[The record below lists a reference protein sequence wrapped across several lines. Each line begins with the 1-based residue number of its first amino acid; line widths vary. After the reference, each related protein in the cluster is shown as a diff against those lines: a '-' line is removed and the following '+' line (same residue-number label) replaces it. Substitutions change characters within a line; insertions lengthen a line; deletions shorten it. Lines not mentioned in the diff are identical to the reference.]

1 MKLWQGYVSLVE
13 NLFRPFLLLVAK
25 FHFKKRYPEVDLSSF
40 STVRLRKMC
49 NVWGRFPDVDIPLLS
64 DEELDR
70 LNTETN
76 WLNAKATAKAAWW
89 VVVKAPVEAA
99 KNTASGITQG
109 RNAFNNLMA
118 PLNKISNSSEEKV
131 SSKPYESGLAMS
143 AASEV
148 ETLESE
154 IKRYQEKY
162 EMALRSGGAAP
173 IDPEVYLSMLNEK
186 KKRLSGARESLKMH
200 REHDSIRQDIR
211 QQPKK

>member
-13 NLFRPFLLLVAK
+13 NLFRPFLLLVAN
-25 FHFKKRYPEVDLSSF
+25 FYFKKRYPEVDLSSF

-64 DEELDR
+64 DDELDR

-99 KNTASGITQG
+99 KNTASGLTKG
-109 RNAFNNLMA
+109 RNAINNLTA
-118 PLNKISNSSEEKV
+118 PLNKISNSSEETV
-131 SSKPYESGLAMS
+131 SRKPYESGLAMS

-154 IKRYQEKY
+154 IKSTQEKY
-162 EMALRSGGAAP
+162 EMALRSGGAAATS
-173 IDPEVYLSMLNEK
+173 PEVYLSVLNEK
-186 KKRLSGARESLKMH
+186 KKQLSAARERLKFH
-200 REHDSIRQDIR
+200 
-211 QQPKK
+211 QQ